1 MRGGAASAGED
12 AGSYRAPRAA
22 ACAFGHADRGA
33 YAWCRSRPQPI
44 FLPRQSFAWPSS
56 YDSSCIPSTM
66 TLSTYLLYVA
76 AVALLIATPGPTMLM
91 CMTNALNH
99 GPRRAMT
106 SVAGS
111 VSAVLV
117 VMVLSAMGLG
127 ALLAASEAAF
137 TTAKLIGAAYLV
149 WLGVKT
155 FRSDA
160 SALTV
165 DGDAAGGSRRSFYL
179 QGLLVGA
186 SNPKAMLFF
195 AAFFPQFLNPAA
207 PMAPQFTILALTF
220 MAFEFTV
227 LTTCALSVSRLAPLL
242 RQSGPVRWVNRIC
255 GGLFTLM
262 GGLLLFTRRSA

>member
-1 MRGGAASAGED
+1 
-12 AGSYRAPRAA
+12 
-22 ACAFGHADRGA
+22 
-33 YAWCRSRPQPI
+33 
-44 FLPRQSFAWPSS
+44 
-56 YDSSCIPSTM
+56 M

-111 VSAVLV
+111 VTAVLV
-117 VMVLSAMGLG
+117 VMTLSAMGLG
-127 ALLAASEAAF
+127 ALLAASETAF
-137 TTAKLIGAAYLV
+137 TTAKVIGAAYLI
-149 WLGVKT
+149 WLGIKT
-155 FRSDA
+155 FRSEA
-160 SALTV
+160 SALV
-165 DGDAAGGSRRSFYL
+165 VEGAQEGGPSRRSFYL

-186 SNPKAMLFF
+186 SNPKAILFF

-207 PMAPQFTILALTF
+207 PMVPQFAILALTF

-227 LTTCALSVSRLAPLL
+227 LTTCALSVSRLAPML
-242 RQSGPVRWVNRIC
+242 RQSGPVRWINRIC

-262 GGLLLFTRRSA
+262 GGLLLLTRRSA

>member
-1 MRGGAASAGED
+1 
-12 AGSYRAPRAA
+12 
-22 ACAFGHADRGA
+22 
-33 YAWCRSRPQPI
+33 
-44 FLPRQSFAWPSS
+44 
-56 YDSSCIPSTM
+56 M
-66 TLSTYLLYVA
+66 TLSTYLFYVA

-117 VMVLSAMGLG
+117 VMLLSAMGLG
-127 ALLAASEAAF
+127 ALLAASETAF
-137 TTAKLIGAAYLV
+137 TIAKFIGAAYLI
-149 WLGVKT
+149 WLGIKT

-160 SALTV
+160 SALAV
-165 DGDAAGGSRRSFYL
+165 DGGTESATPASAPRRSFYL

-186 SNPKAMLFF
+186 SNPKAVLFF

-207 PMAPQFTILALTF
+207 PMAPQFAILALTF

-242 RQSGPVRWVNRIC
+242 RRSGPVRWINRLC

-262 GGLLLFTRRSA
+262 GGLLLLTRRTA